1 MRPRFTTPACLV
13 AVLLALTV
21 LAGCQDAPATLETSA
36 APETAEADVVWS
48 KAYRQFLADYPGAL
62 SFLENTAEATRGV
75 AIASELVRTWT
86 AEHRQGWLRP
96 RRQHGRLDSPLVYPG
111 AREEAK
117 VRAMDGI
124 AAYVASVA
132 EGGEPPPTLLND
144 LWNLGLQW
152 PWEFPEGHQ
161 PE

>member
-1 MRPRFTTPACLV
+1 M
-13 AVLLALTV
+13 
-21 LAGCQDAPATLETSA
+21 
-36 APETAEADVVWS
+36 
-48 KAYRQFLADYPGAL
+48 YPGA
-62 SFLENTAEATRGV
+62 G
-75 AIASELVRTWT
+75 
-86 AEHRQGWLRP
+86 
-96 RRQHGRLDSPLVYPG
+96 
-111 AREEAK
+111 EEAK

-124 AAYVASVA
+124 VAYVASVA